1 MRIVTALVNGR
12 EQFGGE
18 DCMDERYLIAAD
30 DKKVPGKVVCTFVR
44 FETETFDVDA
54 FVAKVERPDFVVL
67 QPDRP
72 EAAALQRLL
81 AEK

>member
-12 EQFGGE
+12 EQLSGE
-18 DCMDERYLIAAD
+18 DSMSQRFLIAVD
-30 DKKVPGKVVCTFVR
+30 DRKVPGKVVCTFVR
-44 FETETFDVDA
+44 FEKEAFEVDD

-67 QPDRP
+67 QPDQP
-72 EAAALQRLL
+72 EAAALRRLL